1 MQISMMTDFALRTLI
16 FVAAH
21 PERLVL
27 TSEISDSFG
36 ISRSHLTKVV
46 NRLGRLGYLHLK
58 RGRYGGGMA
67 LAREAKL
74 IRISDVVRDFEPS
87 FTLVECM
94 NASENTCK
102 IAGNCGLQRIIGR
115 ALRTF
120 IQHLELYT
128 LADAME
134 GIDAA
139 TLAKPLL
146 PIRREAKHSAAASR
160 RGRPGKAPSP
170 QDSRE

>member
-1 MQISMMTDFALRTLI
+1 MQIAMMTDYALRTLI
-16 FVAAH
+16 YVAAH

-46 NRLGRLGYLHLK
+46 NRLGHMGYMKLK
-58 RGRYGGGMA
+58 RGRYGGGLA
-67 LAREAKL
+67 LAREPKL
-74 IRISDVVRDFEPS
+74 IRISDVVRDFEPT
-87 FTLVECM
+87 FILVECM
-94 NASENTCK
+94 NPVENTCK
-102 IAGNCGLQRIIGR
+102 LSGNCGLQRIIGR

-134 GIDAA
+134 GIDAEA
-139 TLAKPLL
+139 LRKPLL
-146 PIRREAKHSAAASR
+146 PIQPEPKKSR
-160 RGRPGKAPSP
+160 SGK
-170 QDSRE
+170 